1 MPSLFIQRNPDMN
14 REEALQ
20 QAREFLKEANPA
32 SANEDE
38 NFNLFLQ
45 AAGLFIM
52 YGSTDNELGMA
63 GAEEMYQLAHKLRE
77 LRFDALLC
85 ESILF
90 GLVIP
95 NLNENNEL
103 TIAVDDREEI
113 GEEFPEGYISINKI
127 NEAISEF

>member
-14 REEALQ
+14 REDALQ

-32 SANEDE
+32 SSNEDE

-52 YGSTDNELGMA
+52 YGSVDNELGMA
-63 GAEEMYQLAHKLRE
+63 GADEMHQLAHRLRE

-95 NLNENNEL
+95 NLNEDGEL
-103 TIAVDDREEI
+103 TIAVDDIKEI
-113 GEEFPEGYISINKI
+113 GAEFPEGYTAVNKI
-127 NEAISEF
+127 NEIISEF